1 MAAVAPLRRS
11 ASRHVRRISLLLLTV
26 TLSVA
31 LINNFVYQLIR
42 SPENIGTAQ
51 MIDGWARLY
60 KPMIYDDVRPEI
72 VSFGFS
78 WVRDLFDPPR
88 MEVLTGQA
96 FFNFGMSGAT
106 SFESYRLIQNALAV
120 HTPKTALLDLRSF
133 YDTPREHLMEA
144 QFDERILHVNRD
156 GSPNSSAAFYRFV
169 KINTSGAALA
179 FNYRF
184 LRTKWRLTSGEA
196 REAILESYERRDW
209 SKASRRIEATRQL
222 ISEPRA
228 FGAET
233 DPRIRGSLTYN
244 DLEASMRLLCS
255 KGVDVKLFEAPITC
269 GYNMSQTLQALTMV
283 REVASSCKSK
293 ISFHVFR
300 YPNAVTLE
308 GLAENPGLSLFYR
321 PDNHPRPPMGELI
334 ATRMLGLEDLP
345 GSPPLPGDFGADVSA
360 MADAEARSWILDRG
374 KRCYGQWEEGA
385 LEATMRDLES
395 LRANWAAYFEG
406 GAAGQPLKSEAMY
419 QPSSQ
424 TASTSGLPQ
433 PTTNGQAEP
442 GLDSYKR

>member
-1 MAAVAPLRRS
+1 MASIAAVL
-11 ASRHVRRISLLLLTV
+11 VGV
-26 TLSVA
+26 MG
-31 LINNFVYQLIR
+31 INNLVYQLIR

-60 KPMIYDDVRPEI
+60 KPMIYDDVKPKI

-78 WVRDLFDPPR
+78 WVRDLFDPPKI
-88 MEVLTGQA
+88 EALTGRS

-106 SFESYRLIQNALAV
+106 SFESYRLIQNALAA
-120 HTPKTALLDLRSF
+120 HTPEVVLLDLRSF
-133 YDTPREHLMEA
+133 YDTPREHLTES
-144 QFDERILHVNRD
+144 QFDERILYVNRD
-156 GSPNSSAAFYRFV
+156 GSQNPHAELFRFL

-184 LRTKWRLTSGEA
+184 LSTKWRLMSGER
-196 REAILESYERRDW
+196 REDVLESYERRDW
-209 SKASRRIEATRQL
+209 SKASGRIEATRRL
-222 ISEPRA
+222 ISEPRV

-255 KGVDVKLFEAPITC
+255 QGVDIKLFEAPIMC

-334 ATRMLGLEDLP
+334 VTRLFDLGGLP
-345 GSPPLPGDFGADVSA
+345 GSPPLPRDFGENVAA
-360 MADAEARSWILDRG
+360 MPAKEAEDWVTSRG
-374 KRCYGQWEEGA
+374 KRCYGQWEKGA
-385 LEATMRDLES
+385 LDSTLADLEL
-395 LRANWAAYFEG
+395 LREPWRKRFEG
-406 GAAGQPLKSEAMY
+406 THPLQSR
-419 QPSSQ
+419 
-424 TASTSGLPQ
+424 LP
-433 PTTNGQAEP
+433 
-442 GLDSYKR
+442 

>member
-1 MAAVAPLRRS
+1 MA
-11 ASRHVRRISLLLLTV
+11 
-26 TLSVA
+26 SV
-31 LINNFVYQLIR
+31 LVGVMGINNLVYQLIR

-60 KPMIYDDVRPEI
+60 KPMIYGDVKPEI

-88 MEVLTGQA
+88 IEALTGRP

-120 HTPKTALLDLRSF
+120 HTPEVVLLDLRSF
-133 YDTPREHLMEA
+133 YDTPREHLTES
-144 QFDERILHVNRD
+144 QFDERILYVNRD
-156 GSPNSSAAFYRFV
+156 GTLNPYAEFFRLL

-184 LRTKWRLTSGEA
+184 LSAKWRLMSGER
-196 REAILESYERRDW
+196 REDVLESYERRDW
-209 SKASRRIEATRQL
+209 DKALRRIETTRQL
-222 ISEPRA
+222 ITVPRA
-228 FGAET
+228 FGTET
-233 DPRIRGSLTYN
+233 DPRIRGTLTYN
-244 DLEASMRLLCS
+244 DLEASMRLLCDRE
-255 KGVDVKLFEAPITC
+255 VDIKLFEAPMMC
-269 GYNMSQTLQALTMV
+269 GYNMSQTFLALSIV

-334 ATRMLGLEDLP
+334 VTRVLNLEDSP
-345 GSPPLPGDFGADVSA
+345 RSPPLPRDFGADVAA
-360 MADAEARSWILDRG
+360 MPTRQAEEWITARGR
-374 KRCYGQWEEGA
+374 RCYGQWEGGA
-385 LEATMRDLES
+385 DSTLVELAGLREAWR
-395 LRANWAAYFEG
+395 NHFEG
-406 GAAGQPLKSEAMY
+406 Q
-419 QPSSQ
+419 
-424 TASTSGLPQ
+424 
-433 PTTNGQAEP
+433 
-442 GLDSYKR
+442 